1 MLRQLAATLAA
12 TARQRLNRGLVA
24 LAWVLGAAGLATA
37 GLGMLVAAALIA
49 LSRLMGPLLACG
61 LMGLIL
67 LLLALLIAARLRSR
81 PVLPPPRTLT
91 PDELAFSIGFAIAR
105 MVLGKRP

>member
-24 LAWVLGAAGLATA
+24 LAWTLAAAGLATA
-37 GLGMLVAAALIA
+37 GLGMLLAAALIA
-49 LSRLMGPLLACG
+49 LSRIMGPLLACG
-61 LMGLIL
+61 LIGLIL
-67 LLLALLIAARLRSR
+67 LLLALLIAARLHSR
-81 PVLPPPRTLT
+81 PVAPPPRTLT
-91 PDELAFSIGFAIAR
+91 PDELAFSIGFALAR